1 MHIQPHTQRG
11 RVHASTRL
19 ESADPQGEPMLQ
31 SGDLAPLFS
40 LPDADMEIFDLA
52 SLRGKQHVVL
62 YFYPRDNT
70 PGCTLQATDFSD
82 REGDFAAHDCTV
94 IGISPDD
101 CLTHAQ
107 FRDDH
112 GLAVRLLS
120 DQETEV
126 CQLYDVWRAREVDGL
141 RKMGVLR
148 STFIIDK
155 DGVVRHVLYNV
166 SPRGHAAAVFNLV
179 KQLNTRNSNGNSQ
192 EHRRNPQ
199 V

>member
-1 MHIQPHTQRG
+1 
-11 RVHASTRL
+11 
-19 ESADPQGEPMLQ
+19 MLQ

-62 YFYPRDNT
+62 YFYPRDNA
-70 PGCTLQATDFSD
+70 PGCTIQAEEFSD
-82 REGDFAAHDCTV
+82 REGDFAAHDCAV

-107 FRDDH
+107 FRDDR
-112 GLAVRLLS
+112 GLSLRLLS
-120 DQETEV
+120 DEETEV

-155 DGVVRHVLYNV
+155 EGVIRHVLYNV
-166 SPRGHAAAVFNLV
+166 PPRGHAAAVFSLV
-179 KQLNTRNSNGNSQ
+179 KQLNTRNGNGNRQ

-199 V
+199 I